1 MVSQDINARKGV
13 MLRRLASIPLLAC
26 FLLVSTGI
34 AHALHIHSAHD
45 GHSSEQ
51 CIVCQLLTTGAKV
64 TLEEPTAVP
73 MCTDAGFAELP
84 IPDQVPSLQTQF
96 TPCVPRAPPLL
107 AL

>member
-1 MVSQDINARKGV
+1 
-13 MLRRLASIPLLAC
+13 MLRRLTYIPVLVC

-34 AHALHIHSAHD
+34 AHAVHIHYAQD
-45 GHSSEQ
+45 GHVSEQ

-84 IPDQVPSLQTQF
+84 IPDHAPCLQAQF